1 MKTLQSTIALS
12 AMCAVGTAASAD
24 VVLTS
29 GEAFIDGFS
38 FTGVAAGSATID
50 ERIDWD
56 GSGSGFNATID
67 EERTLTGTFS
77 GFTVDNTIA
86 QSITQNTTILGGIG
100 DSFRGVST
108 TASAFGSIEKR
119 GPNGGSSNNFLD
131 SLLSLRFTV
140 EEPGFT
146 YDLSGVL
153 ESTSTSPLTS
163 SVLLRRFTQPDAG
176 GVPVETII
184 ISGVSGT
191 TFPFE
196 FDRSGSLTP
205 GFWLLTLRING
216 SVDGAAPP
224 PSVSTASFGWDVDF
238 TIVPTP
244 AATGVLALAGLIAT
258 RRRRGR

>member
-1 MKTLQSTIALS
+1 MKNLQSIICMS
-12 AMCAVGTAASAD
+12 AVCAVGNAASAD

-29 GEAFIDGFS
+29 GEAFVDGFALI
-38 FTGVAAGSATID
+38 GID
-50 ERIDWD
+50 ERVEWD
-56 GSGSGFNATID
+56 GTGSAFSALID
-67 EERTLTGTFS
+67 EERTLSTG
-77 GFTVDNTIA
+77 TVDNTV
-86 QSITQNTTILGGIG
+86 TQTISQDTSILGSVG

-119 GPNGGSSNNFLD
+119 GPNGGSNNNFLD

-163 SVLLRRFTQPDAG
+163 RVLLRRFSQPDAG
-176 GVPVETII
+176 GIPLETVI

-191 TFPFE
+191 MFPFE

-205 GFWLLTLRING
+205 GFWLLELRING
-216 SVDGAAPP
+216 SVDGSVPP
-224 PSVSTASFGWDVDF
+224 PSVSTAAFGWDVDF
-238 TIVPTP
+238 TIVPAP
-244 AATGVLALAGLIAT
+244 GATGVPALAALLAT
-258 RRRRGR
+258 RRRRGC